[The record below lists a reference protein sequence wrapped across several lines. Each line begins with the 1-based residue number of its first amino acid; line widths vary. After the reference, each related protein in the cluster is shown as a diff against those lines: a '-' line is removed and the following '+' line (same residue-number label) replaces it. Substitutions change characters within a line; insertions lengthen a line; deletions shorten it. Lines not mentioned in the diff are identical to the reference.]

1 MKIELTYTE
10 LMEYLRK
17 HVGREVEL
25 SYVSEKTVRVVTEV
39 EYRLLRRHT
48 LDVDVNISLDGIDG
62 TDLFLSYMFLSSSM
76 DTLVRGSLPLLR
88 SKISEK
94 LPMIEM
100 LNGNNMVVQLNK
112 VSQLRDALNII
123 EIKDIYLNA
132 NNISLTLKLK

>member
-1 MKIELTYTE
+1 MNIELTYTE
-10 LMEYLRK
+10 IMEYLRR

-48 LDVDVNISLDGIDG
+48 IDVDINLTLDRVVG
-62 TDLFLSYMFLSSSM
+62 TDLFLFYVFPSTKM
-76 DTLVRGSLPLLR
+76 DTIVRGALPLLR

-94 LPMIEM
+94 LPMVEM
-100 LNGNNMVVQLNK
+100 LDGNNLVVQLNK
-112 VSQLRDALNII
+112 ISKLKEALKKI
-123 EIKDIYLNA
+123 ELKYIYFNK

>member
-1 MKIELTYTE
+1 MIIELTYTE
-10 LMEYLRK
+10 IMEYLRK

-100 LNGNNMVVQLNK
+100 LNGNNMVVHLNK
-112 VSQLRDALNII
+112 VSQLRDALKR
-123 EIKDIYLNA
+123 IKLIDINLKA
-132 NNISLTLKLK
+132 SSITIKTKLK

>member
-1 MKIELTYTE
+1 MIIELTYTE
-10 LMEYLRK
+10 IMEYLRK

-48 LDVDVNISLDGIDG
+48 LDVDVNISLDGIDD

-100 LNGNNMVVQLNK
+100 LNGNNMVVHLNK
-112 VSQLRDALNII
+112 VSQLRDALKR
-123 EIKDIYLNA
+123 IKLIDINLKA
-132 NNISLTLKLK
+132 SSITIKTKLK

>member
-1 MKIELTYTE
+1 MIIELTYTE
-10 LMEYLRK
+10 IMEYLRK

-39 EYRLLRRHT
+39 EYRLLHRHT

-62 TDLFLSYMFLSSSM
+62 TDLFLSYMFLSSVM

-94 LPMIEM
+94 VPMIEM
-100 LNGNNMVVQLNK
+100 LNGNNMVVHLNK
-112 VSQLRDALNII
+112 VSQLRDALKR
-123 EIKDIYLNA
+123 IKLIDINLKA
-132 NNISLTLKLK
+132 SSITIKTKLK